1 MFGII
6 VEVIGLAIVGGAV
19 IALGFMFFCASSQR

>member
-6 VEVIGLAIVGGAV
+6 VEVIGLAIVGGA
-19 IALGFMFFCASSQR
+19 ILALGLMFVCASSQR